1 MHKIL
6 KKTIKYGAAVL
17 LTLIAVILTGI
28 GYLYLSADMM
38 TPQFAS
44 TPETDRVIRKDSL
57 RQYGGNYLRHSES
70 GLWEL
75 KVSGPAYERGKA
87 IGQLTSDLL
96 YFQEKVFVDQIKEIV
111 PSESYLKFLRFFI
124 VLFNRNLGKN
134 VPEEYRDE
142 IYGISL
148 SCTHEYD
155 FIGTP
160 YERQLNYHS
169 AHDLG
174 HAMQDYMLV
183 GCSSFAC
190 WGENSADSSLII
202 GRNFDFYM
210 GDAFARNKLVSFY
223 QPENG
228 YRFASVGWAGMTGVL
243 SGMNETGLTV
253 TINAA
258 KSDLPAASAT
268 PISILTRE
276 ILQYASTIEEA
287 YAIAR
292 KRKTFVSE
300 SILVGSA
307 KDGRAAII
315 EKSPE
320 KIALFTGNGQQIICT
335 NHYQSETF
343 GHDKRNLEN
352 IETSDSPYRFARLQE
367 LLKENAPI
375 DAPKAASILRN
386 RKGVGEA
393 ELGLANEMAINQFIA
408 HHSVIFQPEKKRMWV
423 STAPWQCGKYVA
435 YDLNRIFSDSI
446 DFNHEIYTE
455 NLTVPADSFLQQQEY
470 QQLMTYKR
478 LAPVLRKQIKKKER
492 LDEQTLHAF
501 QHALQAFWT
510 SPKRPDNKTHHY
522 RQAPGKNGTKSRLCR
537 CSLTRLKKPLAY
549 KGKICHNIIRICLQK
564 KGFHMDYLYCMPDL
578 NNTREN
584 CEKIHNIL
592 ARMSDK
598 YKLNIVPEPV
608 KAKYFG
614 GLDYYKKYRIY
625 KEIREIGGNSA
636 EAYLQADEKEMIL
649 SVCKNQQ
656 EQELMKSCIYAYCYP
671 AQMVLKSFNDRD
683 KKK

>member
-1 MHKIL
+1 MHKIW
-6 KKTIKYGAAVL
+6 KKTIKYGGIAL
-17 LTLIAVILTGI
+17 LILIATIMI
-28 GYLYLSADMM
+28 GMSYLYLSADMM

-87 IGQLTSDLL
+87 IGKLTSDLL

-134 VPEEYRDE
+134 VPEEFRDE

-210 GDAFARNKLVSFY
+210 GDDFARNKLVSFY

-287 YAIAR
+287 YAIAQN
-292 KRKTFVSE
+292 RKTFVSE
-300 SILVGSA
+300 AILVGSA
-307 KDGRAAII
+307 QDGKAAII

-343 GHDKRNLEN
+343 SHDKRNQEN

-367 LLKENAPI
+367 LLKANIPI
-375 DAPKAASILRN
+375 DASKAASILRN
-386 RKGVGEA
+386 RKGVGGA

-408 HHSVIFQPEKKRMWV
+408 HHSVIFQPEKKLMWV
-423 STAPWQCGKYVA
+423 STSPWQCGKYVA

-446 DFNHEIYTE
+446 DFNHEIYTGD
-455 NLTVPADSFLQQQEY
+455 LTLPADSFLQQQEY
-470 QQLMTYKR
+470 QQLMAYKR

-501 QHALQAFWT
+501 QHANPHFFLCVRVTGRLLPCHWT
-510 SPKRPDNKTHHY
+510 AGQSPA
-522 RQAPGKNGTKSRLCR
+522 QLEES
-537 CSLTRLKKPLAY
+537 PLASY
-549 KGKICHNIIRICLQK
+549 PQ
-564 KGFHMDYLYCMPDL
+564 
-578 NNTREN
+578 
-584 CEKIHNIL
+584 
-592 ARMSDK
+592 
-598 YKLNIVPEPV
+598 
-608 KAKYFG
+608 AK
-614 GLDYYKKYRIY
+614 
-625 KEIREIGGNSA
+625 
-636 EAYLQADEKEMIL
+636 
-649 SVCKNQQ
+649 
-656 EQELMKSCIYAYCYP
+656 
-671 AQMVLKSFNDRD
+671 
-683 KKK
+683 